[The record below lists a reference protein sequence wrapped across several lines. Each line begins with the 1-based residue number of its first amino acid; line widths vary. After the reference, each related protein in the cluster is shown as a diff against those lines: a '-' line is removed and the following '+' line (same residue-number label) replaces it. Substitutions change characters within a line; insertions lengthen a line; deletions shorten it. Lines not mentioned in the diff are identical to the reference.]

1 MRALV
6 VGGAGFI
13 GRPICRRLLAL
24 GWDVWVA
31 DNLAIRPE
39 EPIPDGVRFH
49 WADVRYYSQ
58 IVLALEVSKPD
69 VLFWLAAH
77 QGYGP
82 DWKWFGSVNIVSAY
96 ALAEALREAD
106 AAGRPVRR
114 VVLASSQAV
123 YAPGMQVH
131 EDHPKVPTSVYGLS
145 KWQQEQAFEHFA
157 RAGGPPTVALRP
169 SIVLGRGQAVQSSES
184 GVLRNWARAALA
196 GRRPEIYGT
205 GEHVRDF
212 VHVEDVARAFVRAA
226 QQAPGGTRAPFVA
239 LNLGG
244 PSMSLLELARR
255 FQVAWGGSLEP
266 EVLGRE
272 IRPGGEF
279 SMTSDP
285 SAAWEAL
292 GGWVP
297 GLGIEQQVGDFVAG
311 VRAAGDSR

>member
-1 MRALV
+1 VRALV

-13 GRPICRRLLAL
+13 GRPVCRRLLAD

-31 DNLAIRPE
+31 DNLVIQPE
-39 EPIPDGVRFH
+39 EPLPAGIHFH

-58 IVLALEVSKPD
+58 ITLALEVSRPEI
-69 VLFWLAAH
+69 VFWLAAR
-77 QGYGP
+77 QGYGD
-82 DWKWFGSVNIVSAY
+82 DWRWFASVNVAPAY

-106 AAGRPVRR
+106 AAGRPVQR

-123 YAPGMQVH
+123 YAPGMQVQ

-157 RAGGPPTVALRP
+157 RAGGPPVVALRP

-184 GVLRNWARAALA
+184 GVLRNWARAVQA

-212 VHVEDVARAFVRAA
+212 VHVEDVAEAFVRAA
-226 QQAPGGTRAPFVA
+226 QQAPGGARPPFVA

-244 PSMSLLELARR
+244 PSASLLELARL
-255 FQVAWGGSLEP
+255 FQAAWGGCPEP

-272 IRPGGEF
+272 VRPGGEF

-297 GLGIEQQVGDFVAG
+297 GRGIEQQVGDFVAG
-311 VRAAGDSR
+311 CRKPSE